1 MTTSDLEATAEQYF
15 SSNNFLSKRILEDI
29 TTVRESY
36 EEAWEGLEQK
46 EREQVINEH
55 IILPEVMIQHSKVR
69 LIANSLFQP
78 IQIQFNID

>member
-1 MTTSDLEATAEQYF
+1 MCDIQATAEQYF

-46 EREQVINEH
+46 EREQVKSE
-55 IILPEVMIQHSKVR
+55 
-69 LIANSLFQP
+69 LFYFLEDESFQLSGY
-78 IQIQFNID
+78 Q